1 MAFRFWLAVLALA
14 FTATALSALLS
25 VYAQPSESD
34 ARRAF
39 EGLGCTSCHNGQVA
53 HRWDEIVSHF
63 KSWGGK
69 YASLDEAVRAEVT
82 YFGGVKFNSFDELM
96 KTMATNVGRQ
106 PSDPQVV
113 LVRDFLVSLFEA
125 GRATPTTPQLTTPQT
140 PPTTP
145 GVTESVRGGERL
157 GWGVILAAIAIAAIV
172 LGALVVA
179 LIVVR
184 R

>member
-1 MAFRFWLAVLALA
+1 MAFRFWLAVLTLA
-14 FTATALSALLS
+14 FTAAALSALLS
-25 VYAQPSESD
+25 VYAQPSENE

-53 HRWDEIVSHF
+53 SRWDEIVSHF

-82 YFGGVKFNSFDELM
+82 YFGMKFNSFDELM

-125 GRATPTTPQLTTPQT
+125 GEATPTTPQPTTPQT

-145 GVTESVRGGERL
+145 GVTEGVRGGERL

-172 LGALVVA
+172 LGALVAA